1 MDFQGWTDLARILV
15 WPVAIVLLALIFR
28 QPLSR
33 LLVTITHLQFRDVK
47 IDFGRRLESL
57 KTLVRQAGRSLDLAA
72 TVPGSEA
79 GLLPKQAAEVQPL
92 AGVLLAWSL
101 VETQLRAHAGPG
113 GAASVDELLA
123 ARRLPPELAQLIRGL
138 YELSSAAAG
147 GRIEPGALDAAASQ
161 TYARLADQAKIWLA
175 EEPVNP

>member
-47 IDFGRRLESL
+47 IDFGRRLEGL
-57 KTLVRQAGRSLDLAA
+57 KTLVRQAGLSLDPAA

-79 GLLPKQAAEVQPL
+79 GSLPKQAAEVQPL
-92 AGVLLAWSL
+92 AGVLLSWSL
-101 VETQLRAHAGPG
+101 VETQLRAHAGLG

-138 YELSSAAAG
+138 MSCQAPPPVAG
-147 GRIEPGALDAAASQ
+147 LNPAPWMWTPPRPMPGWQTRRKPGSLKSQ
-161 TYARLADQAKIWLA
+161 
-175 EEPVNP
+175 